1 MWSYLWK
8 KVLICDDDS
17 VVRRIVWRLMRV
29 CVKRYNLLFLI
40 LLIRVY
46 CNINDGA
53 LAPFQCVNI
62 SLVKHG
68 SKYGRK
74 LLFCDSRSLGQS
86 DI

>member
-1 MWSYLWK
+1 
-8 KVLICDDDS
+8 
-17 VVRRIVWRLMRV
+17 
-29 CVKRYNLLFLI
+29 
-40 LLIRVY
+40 LIRIY

-74 LLFCDSRSLGQS
+74 LLFCNSWALGQS
-86 DI
+86 DIWNGICSSK